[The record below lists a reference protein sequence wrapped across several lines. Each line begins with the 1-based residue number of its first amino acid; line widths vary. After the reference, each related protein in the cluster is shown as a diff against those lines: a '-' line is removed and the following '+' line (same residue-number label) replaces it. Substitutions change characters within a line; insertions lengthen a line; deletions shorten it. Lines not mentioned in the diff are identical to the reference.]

1 MNKTLGAF
9 GLTCLLLVSACGG
22 DDDDAEPADEPAA
35 EPAAEPA
42 DEPAAEPAEE
52 PAEEPADEP
61 AEEPTEEPTDSG
73 DMVAGIDLDAALAAD
88 LNNCEAEPTGEPIV
102 VGMAMDFGEVGG
114 FADIPGSEAAAY
126 LAELINCAG
135 GVDGSPV
142 VTEIRDIQGD
152 PQVTAQAT
160 QELLDA
166 GAHFLIGP
174 PFADF
179 GQPVLQVT
187 GGQVPVFF
195 AASTEPSL
203 PDVNANSFLVTF
215 DDTKQATAAAE
226 FALDQGLTRAIT
238 FSSPGPYFGY
248 NPEIFTDVFEEG
260 GGEVVSDQSYVPVD
274 DVDFSAQVN
283 EVAGIAEGDEVV
295 YSAMLAFQLTAL
307 RGQLEAQGLDA
318 LTYMS
323 TDAFEATGGLAEANN
338 AGIIHTTHAYAE
350 PGGRIEQLV
359 NGYEAAKG
367 QALDSPTFA
376 GLYAD
381 ALLVGIQG
389 IIDCGCTEPAD
400 IGAAI
405 AAIDGFDGFT
415 GEMSYAG
422 TNGVPNKPVSI
433 HQVGDDGTD
442 TLLAEWGE

>member
-1 MNKTLGAF
+1 
-9 GLTCLLLVSACGG
+9 
-22 DDDDAEPADEPAA
+22 
-35 EPAAEPA
+35 
-42 DEPAAEPAEE
+42 
-52 PAEEPADEP
+52 
-61 AEEPTEEPTDSG
+61 
-73 DMVAGIDLDAALAAD
+73 
-88 LNNCEAEPTGEPIV
+88 
-102 VGMAMDFGEVGG
+102 
-114 FADIPGSEAAAY
+114 
-126 LAELINCAG
+126 
-135 GVDGSPV
+135 
-142 VTEIRDIQGD
+142 
-152 PQVTAQAT
+152 
-160 QELLDA
+160 
-166 GAHFLIGP
+166 
-174 PFADF
+174 
-179 GQPVLQVT
+179 
-187 GGQVPVFF
+187 
-195 AASTEPSL
+195 
-203 PDVNANSFLVTF
+203 
-215 DDTKQATAAAE
+215 
-226 FALDQGLTRAIT
+226 
-238 FSSPGPYFGY
+238 
-248 NPEIFTDVFEEG
+248 
-260 GGEVVSDQSYVPVD
+260 VPVD

-283 EVAGIAEGDEVV
+283 ELAGIAEGDEVV

-359 NGYEAAKG
+359 SGYEAAKG

-389 IIDCGCTEPAD
+389 IIDCGCTDPAE

-405 AAIDGFDGFT
+405 AAIDSFDGFT